1 MTTHANAN
9 ARAIAT
15 FVARMRER
23 ALPPEVLEGARLCI
37 ADWYGVTL
45 GATGL
50 PPVHAIAR
58 VAKAWG
64 TQGKAPLVSGGTAS
78 PMAAAL
84 VNGTMAHCLDFDDT
98 HVGSI
103 AHLSGPTWAA
113 AFAAAMD
120 TGASPATAMR
130 GFITGFE
137 VGARL
142 GGGGFGVATNERH
155 THATGVFG
163 CFGAAAAAASIY
175 GLDEHQTMAAIGLA
189 ATQVSGLTA
198 SFGTPAKPF
207 HAGKAALNGLLAAQ
221 MAREGYPA
229 ALDLVEPGGGLGKAL
244 VQDSSVQVQVL
255 DFDEGWEINR
265 NTFKPYASCLL
276 THPVIDAGKSL
287 AAGVLADAIK
297 RVRVSVHPLA
307 IQLAGKFEPSTPYEG
322 KFSLAYTTALSLTGR
337 SVAQGDFTD
346 GGVNDP
352 ALQAL
357 MRKVELVP
365 APDMALTAATV
376 VLDLED
382 GSTRKAHTP
391 LALGNP
397 GRPMD
402 WDAMRSKFMSLAQPV
417 IGETPALDLFTQLR
431 HIDTATW
438 ASLNAALPGHPQ
450 PGETP

>member
-1 MTTHANAN
+1 MTTHTSTN
-9 ARAIAT
+9 ARAIAR
-15 FVARMRER
+15 FVSGMRER
-23 ALPPEVLEGARLCI
+23 ALPSEVLEAGRLCI
-37 ADWYGVTL
+37 ADWYGVAL
-45 GATGL
+45 GAADL
-50 PPVHAIAR
+50 PPVNAIAS
-58 VAKAWG
+58 VAKAWDTKG
-64 TQGKAPLVSGGTAS
+64 VAPLLSGGTAA
-78 PMAAAL
+78 PLAAAM

-120 TGASPATAMR
+120 IGASPTVAMR

-175 GLDEHQTMAAIGLA
+175 GLNEDQTMAAMGLA
-189 ATQVSGLTA
+189 ATQVGGLTA

-221 MAREGYPA
+221 MARAGYPA
-229 ALDLVEPGGGLGKAL
+229 ALDLVEPGGGLQKAL
-244 VQDSSVQVQVL
+244 VQDGSIGVQVL
-255 DFDEGWEINR
+255 DLDEGWEIRR

-287 AAGVLADAIK
+287 ATGLSLDSIK
-297 RVRVSVHPLA
+297 KIRVSVHPLA
-307 IQLAGKFEPSTPYEG
+307 IQLAGKTEPATPYEG
-322 KFSLAYTTALSLTGR
+322 KFSLAYTAALSLIGR
-337 SVAQGDFTD
+337 RVAQGDFTEE
-346 GGVNDP
+346 GVNDP
-352 ALQAL
+352 ALQGL
-357 MRKVELVP
+357 MRKVELVSSP
-365 APDMALTAATV
+365 EMALTAATLT
-376 VLDLED
+376 LDMED
-382 GSTRKAHTP
+382 GSTRNAHTP

-402 WDAMRSKFMSLAQPV
+402 WDAMRFKFLSLAQPV
-417 IGETPALDLFTQLR
+417 VGEWAALDLFTHLR
-431 HIDTATW
+431 HLDATTW
-438 ASLNAALPGHPQ
+438 SSLNAGLPGNPKLVEN
-450 PGETP
+450 P

>member
-1 MTTHANAN
+1 MTNHVDTNAQ
-9 ARAIAT
+9 AIAT
-15 FVARMRER
+15 FVAGMRER
-23 ALPPEVLEGARLCI
+23 VLPPTVLEGGRLCI
-37 ADWYGVTL
+37 ADWYGVAL
-45 GATGL
+45 GAVGL
-50 PPVHAIAR
+50 PPVDAITR
-58 VAKAWG
+58 VARAWG
-64 TQGKAPLVSGGTAS
+64 TRGAAPVLSGGTAS
-78 PMAAAL
+78 PMAAAM

-120 TGASPATAMR
+120 AGVSPEAAVR

-175 GLDEHQTMAAIGLA
+175 GLSEQQTMAAMGLA
-189 ATQVSGLTA
+189 ATQVGGLTA

-229 ALDLVEPGGGLGKAL
+229 ALNLVEPGGGLGLAM
-244 VQDSSVQVQVL
+244 VQDKSVQVQVL

-287 AAGVLADAIK
+287 AAQGPHGAIRK
-297 RVRVSVHPLA
+297 IRVSVHPLA
-307 IQLAGKFEPSTPYEG
+307 IQLAGKADPSTPYEG
-322 KFSLAYTTALSLTGR
+322 KFSLAYTAALSLVGR
-337 SVAQGDFTD
+337 AVGQGDFTD
-346 GGVNDP
+346 AGMDDP
-352 ALQAL
+352 ELRALV
-357 MRKVELVP
+357 RKVELVP
-365 APDMALTAATV
+365 TPGMALTAATV
-376 VLDLED
+376 ELDLED
-382 GSTRKAHTP
+382 GSTLKAHTL

-402 WDAMRSKFMSLAQPV
+402 WSAMRSKFLSLAQPV
-417 IGETPALDLFTQLR
+417 VGDTPALDLFLHLR
-431 HIDTATW
+431 NIDTANW
-438 ASLNAALPGHPQ
+438 ASLNATLPGHLQ
-450 PGETP
+450 PGENP